1 MSKSTWTVAIV
12 CIMLVGCATTRTPS
26 ASQPPTV
33 DVTGA
38 WSGTYVGS
46 AGSGIMSMTLRQ
58 VDANVTGDINISG
71 APQFSGSLRGTVSG
85 ETFEYNGPSGVAA
98 EMTVQA
104 NEMRGLSRFGN
115 RLLLQRQ

>member
-1 MSKSTWTVAIV
+1 MRKSVWAIAIV
-12 CIMLVGCATTRTPS
+12 CVMFVGCATTQTV
-26 ASQPPTV
+26 SQPPTV

-46 AGSGIMSMTLRQ
+46 AGSGIMSMTLQ
-58 VDANVTGDINISG
+58 QAAANVTGDINISG

-85 ETFEYNGPSGVAA
+85 DTFEYNGPGGVAA
-98 EMTVQA
+98 EMTVKA

>member
-1 MSKSTWTVAIV
+1 MRKSVWAIAIV
-12 CIMLVGCATTRTPS
+12 CVMFVGCATTQTV
-26 ASQPPTV
+26 SQPPTV

-46 AGSGIMSMTLRQ
+46 AGSGIMSMTLQQ

-71 APQFSGSLRGTVSG
+71 APQFSGSLRGIVSG
-85 ETFEYNGPSGVAA
+85 DTLEYNGPGGVAA
-98 EMTVQA
+98 EMIVKA
-104 NEMRGLSRFGN
+104 NEMHGLSRFGN